1 MALPVAP
8 AGWVGTLK
16 REWGLR
22 RLRDPR
28 FRFLWAPPPAG
39 EWVALAVGA
48 TGRDPRRD
56 RITALAALRIQG
68 DCLLT
73 STRLEWP
80 APRQPV
86 HADQADP
93 PVRPDQGA
101 SAAAG
106 LAAPDAAVLAQWLE
120 FIGSRPMVGYF
131 LDFDL
136 ALLDRAVRPLL
147 GVALPNPRIEVSA
160 LFHGWKF
167 RQLPPYQQQGNV
179 TVDLRFATLVRELGL
194 PARDDP
200 DALDRAVLAGLAW
213 LKLQRLQAG

>member
-1 MALPVAP
+1 
-8 AGWVGTLK
+8 
-16 REWGLR
+16 LR
-22 RLRDPR
+22 RLRDQR
-28 FRFLWAPPPAG
+28 YRCLWAPPPPG
-39 EWVALAVGA
+39 EWVALAVEA

-73 STRLEWP
+73 SARLEWP
-80 APRQPV
+80 APSQQPG
-86 HADQADP
+86 AD
-93 PVRPDQGA
+93 GA
-101 SAAAG
+101 VPAAAP
-106 LAAPDAAVLAQWLE
+106 PDAAALALWLD
-120 FIGSRPMVGYF
+120 FIGSRPLVGYF
-131 LDFDL
+131 LEFDL
-136 ALLDRAVRPLL
+136 ALLDRAMRPLL

-200 DALDRAVLAGLAW
+200 DVLDRAVLAGLAW
-213 LKLQRLQAG
+213 LKLRRLKDG